1 MEGMNLLITLL
12 TTHAKTRNAK
22 GKFFIGDCNMTYLI
36 PRLTV
41 SQLWLV
47 ARCHNIFVGTKW
59 TIKQAR
65 NALLKHEC
73 QHCSKYCHYLVMLE
87 SVTKKE
93 TTKPYQENIG
103 KNKMI
108 LYMP

>member
-1 MEGMNLLITLL
+1 MGSELAIMKVVGLSHTPLDMHGRYEFIDYIVD
-12 TTHAKTRNAK
+12 THAKTRNAK

-59 TIKQAR
+59 TIKQER

-73 QHCSKYCHYLVMLE
+73 QYC
-87 SVTKKE
+87 
-93 TTKPYQENIG
+93 
-103 KNKMI
+103 
-108 LYMP
+108 